1 MAAAELLRLAWL
13 AAREGRVGTR
23 DSLLTLALAE
33 SGPADA
39 AWATRCWRR
48 LLTLRADHIYARF
61 PTLEKAL
68 ADERVAGV
76 VLRLRAVYPPARVQR
91 LLERAAVLR
100 GTYTGRRASL
110 AVVLDE
116 LLGAEESR
124 PGRLPDASL
133 PAPYLPREGQ
143 GAASKRS
150 AKAAAAAE
158 SREPLDPEIQTFY
171 LTVLLAIAML
181 LATTQ
186 RASGQG
192 SNRAA

>member
-1 MAAAELLRLAWL
+1 
-13 AAREGRVGTR
+13 
-23 DSLLTLALAE
+23 
-33 SGPADA
+33 
-39 AWATRCWRR
+39 
-48 LLTLRADHIYARF
+48 LTLRADHIYARF

-76 VLRLRAVYPPARVQR
+76 VVRLRAVYPPMRVQR

-100 GTYTGRRASL
+100 GTYTGRKPSL
-110 AVVLDE
+110 PVLLDE
-116 LLGAEESR
+116 LLGTEESR
-124 PGRLPDASL
+124 PRRLPDASL
-133 PAPYLPREGQ
+133 PAPYLPREAQ
-143 GAASKRS
+143 GAVSKRS
-150 AKAAAAAE
+150 AKAAVAAE
-158 SREPLDPEIQTFY
+158 SREPLDPDIHTFY